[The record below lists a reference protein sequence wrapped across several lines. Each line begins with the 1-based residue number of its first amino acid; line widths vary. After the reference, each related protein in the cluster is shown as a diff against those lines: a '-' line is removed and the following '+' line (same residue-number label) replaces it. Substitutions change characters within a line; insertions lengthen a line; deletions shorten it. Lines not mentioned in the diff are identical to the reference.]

1 MKKGTLVSLLIL
13 ILLLSA
19 CSSTATPTVVPTTIP
34 TEMSTQIPTQAET
47 TADANSIDN
56 LPGNQDD
63 QRQEPELSQAYQY
76 ALGILKLEETDQAIT
91 ADQAS
96 ALLPLWE
103 SLQTINQPQTSD
115 PQNMPTQAANATPQN
130 PQQPEDNS
138 DEINTLTEQIA
149 AALTADQLQAIDD
162 LQIST
167 ETVDTLLTSLNIE
180 ISTPQ
185 GQPQGDGQAAGT
197 PGQGGG
203 PGGNGNGPANGGPG
217 SSDAT
222 PPAQGGQPN
231 GQGGGMRASQIPT
244 AVLQAVIDLLN
255 SKIG

>member
-19 CSSTATPTVVPTTIP
+19 CSSTATSTVAPTTNP
-34 TEMSTQIPTQAET
+34 TEISTQIPTQAENT
-47 TADANSIDN
+47 TRANSIDN
-56 LPGNQDD
+56 LPGNQNG

-103 SLQTINQPQTSD
+103 SLQNVSQPQMSD
-115 PQNMPTQAANATPQN
+115 PQNPQ
-130 PQQPEDNS
+130 PPENNS
-138 DEINTLTEQIA
+138 EEINTLTEQITA
-149 AALTADQLQAIDD
+149 VLTADQLQAIDD
-162 LQIST
+162 LQISA

-180 ISTPQ
+180 ISPYQ

-203 PGGNGNGPANGGPG
+203 PGGNGNRPANGGPG
-217 SSDAT
+217 NSDAT
-222 PPAQGGQPN
+222 LSAQDGQPN
-231 GQGGGMRASQIPT
+231 GLGDGMRASQIPT